1 MQINKLFCSL
11 AVLLIFLS
19 GKGTV
24 FQTDVSF
31 KSIVPRL
38 RPGLLSLRSVLS
50 SRQICC
56 LVALVPC
63 CFVVTSCNIVNQLNN
78 KTTKP
83 SSPQQWGLR
92 GFLCFRELS
101 QVFQILTTFIDAS
114 SMEVNSKRWFASSS
128 NILSATI
135 LRTSFFIQTPS

>member
-1 MQINKLFCSL
+1 MQINKLSCSL

-78 KTTKP
+78 KTIFPTTVGTE
-83 SSPQQWGLR
+83 GLLMLAEVEFDNISGHLLILFDCIDKQCR
-92 GFLCFRELS
+92 VRLFRDVFKVFNKLCTYSFLYPH
-101 QVFQILTTFIDAS
+101 V
-114 SMEVNSKRWFASSS
+114 
-128 NILSATI
+128 
-135 LRTSFFIQTPS
+135 